1 MITDAHDEAVEAAIR
16 DALVE
21 VLDVAGFPQSRFAE
35 LKRDVEPLFRAF
47 EKAYLRHMP
56 TTETE
61 WQPAETRKRIDGER
75 FLAGTW
81 GGNEDDIKI
90 LQWSDAFGD
99 FRGEE
104 GMPEYF
110 ECWRPMVALPPARP
124 PGSKP

>member
-1 MITDAHDEAVEAAIR
+1 MNR
-16 DALVE
+16 DALVDAMAMAAGGTAWPAMTE
-21 VLDVAGFPQSRFAE
+21 ELHNLLRDGARKGLDVA
-35 LKRDVEPLFRAF
+35 EPV
-47 EKAYLRHMP
+47 LRHWFALDARVVS
-56 TTETE
+56 E
-61 WQPAETRKRIDGER
+61 WQPAETRKKIDGER
-75 FLAGTW
+75 FLASNW